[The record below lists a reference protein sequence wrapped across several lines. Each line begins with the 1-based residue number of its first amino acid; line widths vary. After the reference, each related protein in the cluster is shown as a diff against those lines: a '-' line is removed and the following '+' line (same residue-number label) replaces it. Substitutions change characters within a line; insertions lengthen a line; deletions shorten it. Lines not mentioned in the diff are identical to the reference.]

1 MAGSEDEDEYEDS
14 HEDDEQEK
22 DYDDAGENGSFPEAA
37 DDEAES
43 YWSSKLRNMASQR
56 REARDEL
63 VDNVR
68 RYGMVLLGAVVL
80 LPPQLVALAVL
91 GITLVYMCMTW
102 GGRRRPKHESSTG

>member
-1 MAGSEDEDEYEDS
+1 MGGSEDEDDYEDS
-14 HEDDEQEK
+14 NEDEQEEEDVREDEPFPK
-22 DYDDAGENGSFPEAA
+22 DA

-43 YWSSKLRNMASQR
+43 IWRRKLRGMASQR